1 MISLFSWQCQ
11 NHCLMSLAFI
21 IDWRVVHKLCT
32 LCSIPQAISINFFS
46 SDSKRISDVIMKVF
60 DAATTERYLKYV
72 EAHTTILQVPSI
84 IQHFL

>member
-1 MISLFSWQCQ
+1 MLNEFGIHHRLDSCAQV
-11 NHCLMSLAFI
+11 
-21 IDWRVVHKLCT
+21 DVHIV

-84 IQHFL
+84 IQYFL